1 MERGATPQL
10 FFFCKLM
17 VLYASIKTSVFDF
30 SLKVYYPKWAF
41 SQIVLIRHSKLQV
54 HQGIDLEW
62 LVMLQNSQPLFIRKI
77 SSVMSGIHLFLS
89 SPTQLT
95 RIQALPTSDTH
106 KSLPSSILHLHPL
119 LWASVHTHTHTH
131 THTQLCSSLTF
142 KAPNHLSGIIPTPIF
157 PLAPH
162 YHHQIDVPN
171 TPHSYHALNRFSM
184 PCHSFLPE
192 CP

>member
-1 MERGATPQL
+1 MARGATPQL

-17 VLYASIKTSVFDF
+17 VLHASINISVFDF
-30 SLKVYYPKWAF
+30 SLKLYYPKWAF

-62 LVMLQNSQPLFIRKI
+62 LMILQNSQPLFIRKI

-95 RIQALPTSDTH
+95 RIQTLPTSDTH
-106 KSLPSSILHLHPL
+106 KSLPSFISTHFSGPL
-119 LWASVHTHTHTH
+119 YTH
-131 THTQLCSSLTF
+131 THTQLCSSLMF
-142 KAPNHLSGIIPTPIF
+142 KSPNHLSGIIPTPIF
-157 PLAPH
+157 PLTPH
-162 YHHQIDVPN
+162 YHHQTDVPN

-184 PCHSFLPE
+184 PWHSFLPE